1 MLAITAI
8 MMTTAVYRVKTA
20 TLTSMG
26 KQLAMVGRRQ
36 LSITGVRRQMTDA
49 GGKGLANSG
58 NPRNI
63 KQQMK
68 LNSHIIYCNCKLVR
82 KYQIKKIFFNLQ
94 F

>member
-1 MLAITAI
+1 MLATTAK

-20 TLTSMG
+20 TLSSMG

-63 KQQMK
+63 KK
-68 LNSHIIYCNCKLVR
+68 
-82 KYQIKKIFFNLQ
+82 IKETNLL
-94 F
+94 